1 MLFKVFIFCLN
12 IVEQIFNSV
21 PLCFF
26 LFLNIVEQI
35 CFQQCSSLLLSIP
48 EYCGTNMCSTV
59 FLFASFYSWI
69 LWNKYVFNSVPL
81 CFFLFL
87 NIVEQ
92 ICAQQCSSLLISIPE
107 YCGTNMCSTVFRF
120 ASFYSWILWNKYVFN
135 SVHLCFFLQYSWIFW
150 NNNLYSEVFFLAIC
164 IP

>member
-12 IVEQIFNSV
+12 IVEQIS
-21 PLCFF
+21 
-26 LFLNIVEQI
+26 
-35 CFQQCSSLLLSIP
+35 FQQCSSLLLSIP
-48 EYCGTNMCSTV
+48 EHCGTNMFSTV

-92 ICAQQCSSLLISIPE
+92 VWVQQCSSLLISIPE
-107 YCGTNMCSTVFRF
+107 YCGTNMFSTVFIF
-120 ASFYSWILWNKYVFN
+120 AFFYSIPEYCETITFIQKY
-135 SVHLCFFLQYSWIFW
+135 SFLLFA
-150 NNNLYSEVFFLAIC
+150 FLNIAK
-164 IP
+164 